1 MAQPK
6 KGARKRVPTLK
17 PVGTT
22 PDGSGVMLARSAS
35 ARQPSFKLAIDGALV
50 DALEEAHSARRSAAR
65 ARDQLE
71 LPPPIPARIES
82 KLSIKEVQ
90 NLLRQGRG
98 IDAIA
103 RKAGVDPE
111 WVRRWEGPIVWERAG
126 TATRARR
133 VHLRRARGG
142 TSRVPLG
149 EAVAANLK
157 DRGIKMDEDSF
168 DAAWDSTMRPRARRW
183 VITFSFESRGRDQ
196 VARWE
201 FDPESE
207 ELSGLDKLANELG
220 WIPPIRRRSRA

>member
-17 PVGTT
+17 PIGVT
-22 PDGSGVMLARSAS
+22 PDGSGVMLARNAN
-35 ARQPSFKLAIDGALV
+35 ATQPSFKLAIDSALV
-50 DALEEAHSARRSAAR
+50 EALEEAQSARRTAAR

-71 LPPPIPARIES
+71 LPPPIPSRIDS
-82 KLSIKEVQ
+82 KLTIKEVQ

-98 IDAIA
+98 IEAIA

-111 WVRRWEGPIVWERAG
+111 WVRRWETPIVWERAG

-133 VHLRRARGG
+133 AHLRRARGG

-157 DRGIKMDEDSF
+157 DRAVKMDDDSF
-168 DAAWDSTMRPRARRW
+168 DAGWDSTKRPRGRRW
-183 VITFSFESRGRDQ
+183 VVTFSFESRGRDQ

-201 FDPESE
+201 FDPETN